1 MHTEHSGM
9 QEWVI
14 QIPSNTILVSVLFP
28 SHISEYNFLLLV
40 LLAICSQWWMKQT
53 VFVGLDTLRIKE
65 EQLEVVTNVAKGL
78 ARWQSG
84 IFNISFQNFL
94 QPVFA
99 HRPRLLSSDLSL
111 SLCLSAAL
119 FVMSIPQLQQL
130 ISIVQLS

>member
-1 MHTEHSGM
+1 
-9 QEWVI
+9 
-14 QIPSNTILVSVLFP
+14 
-28 SHISEYNFLLLV
+28 
-40 LLAICSQWWMKQT
+40 MKQA

-99 HRPRLLSSDLSL
+99 RLLSSDLSL